1 MLGSLL
7 ILSGA
12 PSHPRL
18 TDPSEL
24 NKNTVSYQ
32 APSLWRLLRFAH
44 GALHVSFKDL
54 CGARGVQFCSVL
66 HERTALDSRFTD
78 DPLNVGHSLDSQ
90 AGCAQVLGWVVH
102 KSLCGAKAVSHTR
115 PVECLHP
122 WTLVYSYTVYN
133 KLNQVDNYN
142 TSLKRSA
149 APWHIH
155 KRITPKLRYTV
166 TSTPSFGRFDLRR
179 GCGVRPAR
187 SARFLRSCPKRPL
200 EQGKNTKSREKAMQK
215 PTSQT
220 TTPRPKR
227 LAIVVQAKCKV
238 WANGTL
244 RKLVQ
249 FWASGC
255 PRICSSTPQSAK
267 ELCDRINSCV

>member
-90 AGCAQVLGWVVH
+90 AGLEEPKWKATG
-102 KSLCGAKAVSHTR
+102 SPAK
-115 PVECLHP
+115 
-122 WTLVYSYTVYN
+122 
-133 KLNQVDNYN
+133 NQN
-142 TSLKRSA
+142 
-149 APWHIH
+149 
-155 KRITPKLRYTV
+155 
-166 TSTPSFGRFDLRR
+166 
-179 GCGVRPAR
+179 
-187 SARFLRSCPKRPL
+187 
-200 EQGKNTKSREKAMQK
+200 
-215 PTSQT
+215 
-220 TTPRPKR
+220 
-227 LAIVVQAKCKV
+227 
-238 WANGTL
+238 
-244 RKLVQ
+244 LVQ
-249 FWASGC
+249 
-255 PRICSSTPQSAK
+255 QSRSDTMLDIVHDSVNI
-267 ELCDRINSCV
+267 EGVT